1 MVTRYLDDAE
11 PPNAPSPGQ
20 RSQLHRSQQVEAHF
34 TGRGSYFLSK
44 TEHPLPTVA
53 GERGYPQTGASGGWA
68 IGRLQPL
75 HAASTQ
81 DLVTGLLYYRFI
93 LYSEHLTPFI
103 YPLTSYPLIFLWY
116 FVPYSVSFMN
126 VGLFAHRYTRG
137 ASRSGRP
144 PVIGVADRPSPGLVC
159 PLRTSPGPGPED
171 VPL

>member
-20 RSQLHRSQQVEAHF
+20 RSQLHRSQLRWAHF
-34 TGRGSYFLSK
+34 TGREVTSSLRQSILF
-44 TEHPLPTVA
+44 PLLL
-53 GERGYPQTGASGGWA
+53 ERGYPQTGRPVGGRREA
-68 IGRLQPL
+68 AAPTAQPP
-75 HAASTQ
+75 Q

-93 LYSEHLTPFI
+93 LYSEHLMPFI

-137 ASRSGRP
+137 LAKWAP
-144 PVIGVADRPSPGLVC
+144 PVIGVADRPSPWF
-159 PLRTSPGPGPED
+159 
-171 VPL
+171 